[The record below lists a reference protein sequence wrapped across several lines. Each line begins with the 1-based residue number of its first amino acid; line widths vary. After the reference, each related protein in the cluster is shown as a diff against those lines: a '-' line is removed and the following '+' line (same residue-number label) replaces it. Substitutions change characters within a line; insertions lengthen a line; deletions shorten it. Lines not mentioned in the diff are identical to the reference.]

1 MQEYREQLTA
11 LAERAQKS
19 MDALERERG
28 YVTDTMQKIQGS
40 FGNQREGQ
48 KLVMTL
54 YEVNNALAAAD
65 SSLAALRS
73 RVESYIRQT
82 EK

>member
-40 FGNQREGQ
+40 FGDQREGQ
-48 KLVMTL
+48 KLVTTL